1 MSLSRIIIVIMIVVT
16 VLGIG
21 VIVRDHLFQKQMK
34 KETKIFLQEM
44 SEQPSMSID
53 QNQLDL
59 LPLPVMKW
67 LNLTHALDHEPISSV
82 WISQKGMLRTKP
94 DGKWMPFDAEQHSGI
109 DCPSYIWTSEIKA
122 MRGVTIYGRDIYQN
136 HEADMLIKLMGNFTV
151 GSGSGP
157 ELIQGSLVRYLA
169 EIVWYPQVVLS
180 SYITWEA
187 IDDHAAK
194 ADITYGDVNASGI
207 FYFKDNGEP
216 ERFVAE
222 RYMEDG
228 GEYTLEEWS
237 VSIDQYEEV
246 RGILIPT
253 EGNVYWNLKEGPFHW
268 LQFEVTDAK
277 FERRQ

>member
-1 MSLSRIIIVIMIVVT
+1 MIVVT